1 MKAIYIEKHGPPD
14 DLAVSEVPKPSLGP
28 GEVLVR
34 IEAAGINP
42 SDVASVEG
50 KFPNAVL
57 PRIVGRDFAGTIA
70 EGPPDLVGAKVWGS
84 GGDLGVT
91 RNGTHAQ
98 FLVIPRS
105 AVALRPKNIS
115 VEEASAV
122 GVPYIAAY
130 SALVSIGQL
139 KEGECVIISGA
150 AGSVGQAAIQIASAR
165 GARIVA
171 LIKDASERWVS
182 DSGLVQ
188 AVAQSDQSDLNRVVR
203 NLTSGKGA
211 NLALNVVGG
220 AVFAQILE
228 SLAVGGRQVVISAAG
243 GREASLDLMNL
254 YRNQFAILGV
264 DTQKLDATKCAGI
277 LNELAPLFES
287 GKFKPPSVE
296 AKFSLAQVKEA
307 YGHVASH
314 KPGKVV
320 FVMN

>member
-1 MKAIYIEKHGPPD
+1 MKAIYIEKHGLPD
-14 DLAVSEVPKPSLGP
+14 ALAVSEVPKPSPGP
-28 GEVLVR
+28 GEVLVKV
-34 IEAAGINP
+34 EASGINP

-57 PRIVGRDFAGTIA
+57 PRIVGRDFAGKIA
-70 EGPPDLVGAKVWGS
+70 DGPADVLNAEVLGS

-91 RNGTHAQ
+91 RNGTHAE
-98 FLVIPRS
+98 FLAIPRT
-105 AVALRPKNIS
+105 AIALRPKNLS
-115 VEEASAV
+115 AVQASAV

-130 SALVSIGQL
+130 SALVPIGQL

-150 AGSVGQAAIQIASAR
+150 AGSVGQAAIQIAAAR

-182 DSGLVQ
+182 HSGLVQ
-188 AVAQSDQSDLNRVVR
+188 AVAQSDQGDLNRVVR
-203 NLTSGKGA
+203 DLTGGKGA
-211 NLALNVVGG
+211 NLALNAVGG
-220 AVFAQILE
+220 AIFAPILE

-254 YRNQFAILGV
+254 YRNQFAVLGL
-264 DTQKLDATKCAGI
+264 DTQKLDATKCADI

-287 GKFKPPSVE
+287 GKLKPPSVE